1 MEENKFNDEKV
12 FKTVTCIILLILSIC
27 AILPII
33 LVFSASITDESTLL
47 TEGYSFIPGKIS
59 FSAYTYLINQSSL
72 ILRAYGVTIFVTAVG
87 TILGVFLTAM
97 LAYPM
102 SRKDFKY
109 SNVIA
114 FLVFFTMIF
123 NGGIVPSYMM
133 WSNVFHIKNTIFALI
148 LPNYLITGFNVFLV
162 KNYYSNSIP
171 YSIIEAAKIDG
182 ASEITIFYRIILPL
196 SKPVIATVSLFT
208 GLIYW
213 NDWVNGLYYITDAEL
228 YPIQNLLMKIM
239 DNVEFLRSGS
249 ANLIGVGDM
258 NIPGTSV
265 RMAMAVIVILP
276 IMIVFPFIQ
285 KHFIKGVVVGSVKG

>member
-1 MEENKFNDEKV
+1 METNQSKDEKI
-12 FKTVTCIILLILSIC
+12 FKFVSCVILFILSIC

-47 TEGYSFIPGKIS
+47 TEGYSFIPSKIS

-72 ILRAYGVTIFVTAVG
+72 ILRAYGVTIFVTVVG

-148 LPNYLITGFNVFLV
+148 LPNYLVTGFNVFLV

-171 YSIIEAAKIDG
+171 HAIIEAAKIDG
-182 ASEITIFYRIILPL
+182 ASEMTIFYRIILPL

-208 GLIYW
+208 GLLYW

-249 ANLIGVGDM
+249 ANLVGVGDM

-276 IMIVFPFIQ
+276 IMIIFPFVQ